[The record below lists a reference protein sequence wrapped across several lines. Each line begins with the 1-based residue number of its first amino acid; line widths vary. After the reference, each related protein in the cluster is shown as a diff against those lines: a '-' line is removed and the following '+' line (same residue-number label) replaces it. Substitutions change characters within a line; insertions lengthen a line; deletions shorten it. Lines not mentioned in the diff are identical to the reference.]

1 MCSIRSIDLTSCG
14 VFEPTAYCVSGDAE
28 SIKINKLDINCQAT
42 FSSIIDGKLSL
53 GFLSVK
59 SSDCNGLDPTPRP
72 LPFLFS
78 FSVKLTDVWRP
89 AQTVMRGSDV
99 TSVFVCLL

>member
-59 SSDCNGLDPTPRP
+59 SSDCNGLDSTLRP
-72 LPFLFS
+72 PDHYLSYFPFL
-78 FSVKLTDVWRP
+78 
-89 AQTVMRGSDV
+89 
-99 TSVFVCLL
+99 